1 MKKRLQIIIPLLLI
15 IAIGVVVYRNY
26 IRVDDDMSLRF
37 SGNIEVTESQMSF
50 QIPGRLQERL
60 VEEGESVSNKEP
72 LARLDKTDQTIG
84 VTQAEA
90 NLAYVSSVLA
100 ELEAGSRKEE
110 IDRTNAKVLQARHS
124 LLELQNGSRIEDIEA
139 AKAELDRAVAAE
151 QSSIIKLNQSK
162 RNYTRYTNLH
172 KDGSVSDNIFE
183 SIQTLYNTA
192 EKQVSEA
199 RGKTKSATE
208 RLSLLK
214 AGPRIEQINKAE
226 AALAQVEAEYA
237 LVIAGP
243 RIEKIDQARAK
254 MQIARASVQ
263 QARQQLK
270 YTELIAPMDGV
281 VLNVSAESGEYLNP
295 ASPVLTLGDLDK
307 PWLRAYVS
315 EKVLGKIQL
324 NQNVTVTTDSFPDK
338 KYDGRVSFISSEAEF
353 TPKTVQ
359 TFEERVKLVYR
370 IKVALTNE
378 DNELKPGM
386 PADGVITLGN

>member
-1 MKKRLQIIIPLLLI
+1 
-15 IAIGVVVYRNY
+15 
-26 IRVDDDMSLRF
+26 
-37 SGNIEVTESQMSF
+37 
-50 QIPGRLQERL
+50 L
-60 VEEGESVSNKEP
+60 VERV
-72 LARLDKTDQTIG
+72 
-84 VTQAEA
+84 
-90 NLAYVSSVLA
+90 
-100 ELEAGSRKEE
+100 
-110 IDRTNAKVLQARHS
+110 
-124 LLELQNGSRIEDIEA
+124 
-139 AKAELDRAVAAE
+139 
-151 QSSIIKLNQSK
+151 
-162 RNYTRYTNLH
+162 
-172 KDGSVSDNIFE
+172 
-183 SIQTLYNTA
+183 
-192 EKQVSEA
+192 
-199 RGKTKSATE
+199 
-208 RLSLLK
+208 SLLK

-324 NQNVTVTTDSFPDK
+324 NQKVTVTTDSFPDK

-370 IKVALTNE
+370 IKVALHNE

-386 PADGVITLGN
+386 PADGVINLGN

>member
-1 MKKRLQIIIPLLLI
+1 MKKRLGIILPLLLI
-15 IAIGVVVYRNY
+15 IVVGVVVYRNY
-26 IRVDDDMSLRF
+26 IRVGDDMSLRF

-60 VEEGESVSNKEP
+60 AEEGESVSNKQP
-72 LARLDKTDQTIG
+72 LARLHNTDQTIG
-84 VTQAEA
+84 IAQTEA

-110 IDRTNAKVLQARHS
+110 LDRTNAKVLQARHS
-124 LLELQNGSRIEDIEA
+124 LLELQNGSRIEDVEA

-151 QSSIIKLNQSK
+151 QSAVVKLNQAQRDYK
-162 RNYTRYTNLH
+162 RYTNLH

-183 SIQTLYNTA
+183 SIQTLYSTSGN
-192 EKQVSEA
+192 QVSEA

-214 AGPRIEQINKAE
+214 AGPRIEQINRAE
-226 AALAQVEAEYA
+226 AALAEVEAEYA
-237 LVIAGP
+237 LIKAGP
-243 RIEKIDQARAK
+243 RVEKIDQARANV
-254 MQIARASVQ
+254 QIALASVQ

-270 YTELIAPMDGV
+270 YAELIAPMDGV
-281 VLNVSAESGEYLNP
+281 VLSVSAEPGEYLNP
-295 ASPVLTLGDLDK
+295 ASPVLTLGNLDK

-324 NQNVTVTTDSFPDK
+324 NQKVTVTTDSFPDK
-338 KYDGRVSFISSEAEF
+338 KYEGRVSFISSEAEF

-370 IKVALTNE
+370 IKVALHNE

-386 PADGVITLGN
+386 PADGVINLGN